1 MDIEAIDPV
10 FEIFLYIIQHASTE
24 VPQMRAFTLGIFF
37 LLFLFFNTLPPLDRP
52 TNMHEREVN
61 VT

>member
-37 LLFLFFNTLPPLDRP
+37 STFSFF
-52 TNMHEREVN
+52 
-61 VT
+61 

>member
-24 VPQMRAFTLGIFF
+24 VPQMRAFTLGIFSTF
-37 LLFLFFNTLPPLDRP
+37 SFF
-52 TNMHEREVN
+52 
-61 VT
+61 